1 MTNPFLFVLVDQRSS
16 QSSWTKNSK
25 DTFINNGNKG
35 ENARPTVANLYPKAK
50 MSSTQINAMYASEEE
65 VHVLLKDMQE
75 AQHAILDQM
84 SILETSI
91 AMIVV
96 ELTTMKTETKGSNH
110 SLYQIARLLDH
121 VYPGSSWQVKEP

>member
-1 MTNPFLFVLVDQRSS
+1 
-16 QSSWTKNSK
+16 
-25 DTFINNGNKG
+25 
-35 ENARPTVANLYPKAK
+35 

-121 VYPGSSWQVKEP
+121 VYPGSSWQVKEPWREPPYREDCHDTQNDLYNITSSPPFESCH